1 MRGLWSTKGQ
11 SNNKQ
16 SKQKTANPSWTAG
29 LNVIMGIVAYLACLA
44 PAAAANI
51 ETSPLATAKLEKPL
65 MLAMNGFF
73 DPFNAIKTKR
83 SKYKKYYKKSK
94 KGKKPLYNLGGKLPK
109 KGHLKSYNYNNSL
122 DFYDPEIGKY
132 ISPREN
138 LRYQRRAPST
148 YRTLCVRLKDGYYWP
163 INFAQT
169 RGKLNKDRRKCE
181 QSCSAKVR
189 LFLVPSTESDMSK
202 MRDLKGRRYTSLKT
216 AFLYRTKYIKE
227 AKCKAAPWSQEAKA
241 THAKYAKIDANKKRR
256 LHVRATRRAERKR
269 IAGLKRAARKYTRT
283 YRKRRYSKRRYRRH
297 RVAKIYRRKK

>member
-11 SNNKQ
+11 SKNKH
-16 SKQKTANPSWTAG
+16 SGEKTTKPSWTTG
-29 LNVIMGIVAYLACLA
+29 LKVMLGIIAYVSYVA
-44 PAAAANI
+44 PAAAVNI
-51 ETSPLATAKLEKPL
+51 ETSPTATPKAEKPL
-65 MLAMNGFF
+65 RVAMNGFF
-73 DPFNAIKTKR
+73 DPFNAIKNKR

-94 KGKKPLYNLGGKLPK
+94 KSKKPLYNLGGKLPK

-132 ISPREN
+132 ISPQKN
-138 LRYQRRAPST
+138 LRYQRYAPNT
-148 YRTLCVRLKDGYYWP
+148 YRTLCVRLQDGYYWP

-169 RGKLNKDRRKCE
+169 RSKLYKDKHKCE

-189 LFLVPSTESDMSK
+189 LFIVPSTESDMSK

-241 THAKYAKIDANKKRR
+241 KHAKYAAVDANKKRR
-256 LHVRATRRAERKR
+256 LHVRATHRAERKR

-283 YRKRRYSKRRYRRH
+283 YRKRRYSRH
-297 RVAKIYRRKK
+297 RVAKLYRRKKHH